1 MSPCK
6 FSGRADPLGLQT
18 YDWIGGSCRPPECIV
33 PSVMQVLVHEE
44 LCTPEYS
51 TWNWFAPEYAASE
64 VHSSLLQW
72 HGHIFVDPRR
82 DAQQHFE
89 STAVSRGIATEV
101 RWKAHCNNLTGWPRK
116 HGAEVEWLLSLM
128 ISGLFAIALVE
139 RNTFEPVY
147 WCDLSWIARRQRT
160 LQDSS
165 QRLMVPLKLQTL
177 AKGSAAPDEVS
188 PLNRSRWILFFRRLV
203 WVG

>member
-1 MSPCK
+1 M
-6 FSGRADPLGLQT
+6 
-18 YDWIGGSCRPPECIV
+18 
-33 PSVMQVLVHEE
+33 
-44 LCTPEYS
+44 
-51 TWNWFAPEYAASE
+51 
-64 VHSSLLQW
+64 HSSLRYAGPCPWRALYTRVLNLKLIRSGIRSQW
-72 HGHIFVDPRR
+72 SSLFIVAVTWSYFVDPRR

-101 RWKAHCNNLTGWPRK
+101 RWKAHCNSLTGWPRK

-139 RNTFEPVY
+139 SNTFEPVY

-165 QRLMVPLKLQTL
+165 QRPMVPLKLQTL

-188 PLNRSRWILFFRRLV
+188 LWTDPDEFCFV
-203 WVG
+203 AV